1 MRLSK
6 NPVNL
11 RFCPAMYRLAG
22 RKRYKASSNKEN
34 KSNYDESKTD
44 GNIQKPW
51 QCLLSIAVN
60 THPQMELYRLITT
73 CVIGLMTELLIAKT
87 AG

>member
-1 MRLSK
+1 MY
-6 NPVNL
+6 L
-11 RFCPAMYRLAG
+11 REDPMKLTFSPALYRLTG
-22 RKRYKASSNKEN
+22 RKRYKAPSNKEN

-60 THPQMELYRLITT
+60 THPQMELYRLITA
-73 CVIGLMTELLIAKT
+73 CVMGFMTELWMVKT